1 MKNKCCCS
9 RPCQCRPEPC
19 CCIGPTGPA
28 GPQGIPG
35 PQGVPGLKGATGP
48 QGSIGPTGPTG
59 AAGLLN
65 LVDGNS
71 VGSVRGINTRDNYTM
86 GFNAVAVGEQT
97 TASGENSHAEGFGTT
112 ASGYTSHAEGNNTTA
127 SGSNSHAEG
136 FDTTASGFASHAE
149 GIETIASGYYSHAE
163 GSDTEAIG
171 SSSHAGGYRTIA
183 QGNYQMAIGRY
194 NIASD
199 NNAFIIGNGTSN
211 SARANIFRVASNGD
225 VFNATGL
232 YTAGADYAEMFEW
245 LDGNPQGEDRIGY
258 FVTLDGQNIRI
269 ANASDQY
276 ILGVVS
282 AKPSIAGDS
291 QGCGWQGMYL
301 QDRWG
306 RTIYD
311 WVDEQRKIKEP
322 NPQTG
327 EMQTRTETIRVQQP
341 RLNPAYDPNRI
352 YQPRT
357 ERKEWAAVGMIGK
370 LRARD
375 DGSCQPNRFC
385 QPNADGIATSSEQGY
400 RVLGRLEENIVLICL
415 K

>member
-1 MKNKCCCS
+1 M
-9 RPCQCRPEPC
+9 
-19 CCIGPTGPA
+19 
-28 GPQGIPG
+28 
-35 PQGVPGLKGATGP
+35 PGLQGATGP

-59 AAGLLN
+59 ATGLLN

-97 TASGENSHAEGFGTT
+97 IASGENSHAEGLGAT
-112 ASGYTSHAEGNNTTA
+112 ASGN
-127 SGSNSHAEG
+127 NSHAEG
-136 FDTTASGFASHAE
+136 FETTASGFASHAE

-163 GSDTEAIG
+163 GSDTQAIG
-171 SSSHAGGYRTIA
+171 SSSHAGGYGTIA

-211 SARANIFRVASNGD
+211 SARSNIFRVASNGD

-232 YTAGADYAEMFEW
+232 YTLGADYAEMFEW

-258 FVTLDGQNIRI
+258 FVTLEGQNIRK
-269 ANASDQY
+269 ANASEQY

-282 AKPSIAGDS
+282 ARPSIAGDS

-306 RTIYD
+306 RIVYD
-311 WVDEQRKIKEP
+311 WVDEQREIKEP

-327 EMQTRTETIRVQQP
+327 EVQTHTETIRVQQP
-341 RLNPAYDPNRI
+341 RLNPAYDPNRT

-357 ERKEWAAVGMIGK
+357 ERKEWAAVGMVGK
-370 LRARD
+370 LRVRD
-375 DGSCQPNRFC
+375 DGSCQPNGWC
-385 QPNADGIATSSEQGY
+385 QPNTDGIATSSEQGY
-400 RVLGRLEENIVLICL
+400 KVLKRLDENTVLICI